1 MEKGGKEKEKKE
13 ARKEKDSHIRSKIKD
28 TRLHNTQRGRQEEE
42 QAIESETTEEQK
54 A

>member
-13 ARKEKDSHIRSKIKD
+13 ARKEKDSHIYSKIKD
-28 TRLHNTQRGRQEEE
+28 TRLHNREEREEE
-42 QAIESETTEEQK
+42 RAIESETTEEQK